1 MRPRLSFSST
11 PAVLALALALAACG
25 DDDVIPVDGGTTDGP
40 APDALRADGGGED
53 LGTIRAC
60 RVDADCADR
69 VDCTVDS
76 CDPRGFCR
84 NPVDLAV
91 CADGIFCNG
100 VEQCNPIRGCVPG
113 PPEACND
120 DDVCTVD
127 VCDEVAKSCMHGPRD
142 FDEDGEADW
151 HCADGTDCDDRD
163 PTRGALSSE
172 LCDDGI
178 DNDCDDVVD
187 EAGPPPDD
195 CGGPPY
201 DTVCDA
207 PLDVSAGGLFT
218 VSTVGAIADF
228 TLPCG
233 GSGYRD
239 VVLTFTLTEPK
250 DVSIVA
256 DAPDSLSAIELRPAR
271 APLPEDA
278 TRCGPGVRGQPI
290 GAGRDCNSGFPAQLR
305 TRALPIGTYFVIVA
319 TAPWTPSGGDDIDVE
334 VVFSEA
340 TDPPTNESCTAPID
354 VSAGGRFAGS
364 FLDAVDDVMLPCGYA
379 RNPDLVYTFELLTRQ
394 NVQITATSATRDT
407 INGAVFGTCG
417 VPGDVLRCTGGVPFD
432 TTLSSLDP
440 GTYFIVLEASPDRDF
455 DFSLDVSFAP
465 PTAAPAGDTC
475 ASAIPLTLE
484 TLTPGT
490 LAEAQDDVVTT
501 CGFNYIDSVYSFT
514 IASRRDVTVL
524 LDGGTRYMNASI
536 RTACASAATE
546 IECNAGLPSRSRMRN
561 LAAGTYY
568 VVVEGYSR
576 AAFGLTVTT
585 SPPTPIVPV
594 SGNDTCGTAI
604 VVPPTGGLYSGTTT
618 TALDDYRSALCTSVA
633 DGNDVAFRLDLATP
647 KVVTAS
653 TDGSTFDTVLMIFRG
668 SCVSDGDAFCD
679 DDGGSGGGTSALS
692 RTLGPGTFFFVVD
705 GFSVGSSGA
714 YEFEITLADP

>member
-1 MRPRLSFSST
+1 MRPRLSFTST
-11 PAVLALALALAACG
+11 PAALALALALAACG
-25 DDDVIPVDGGTTDGP
+25 DDVVIPVDGGTTDGP
-40 APDALRADGGGED
+40 ALDAPRADGGGED
-53 LGTIRAC
+53 LGTIRPC

-69 VDCTVDS
+69 VDCTADS

-113 PPEACND
+113 PPESCND
-120 DDVCTVD
+120 DDVCTID
-127 VCDEVAKSCMHGPRD
+127 MCDEETKSCMRGPRD

-201 DTVCDA
+201 DTCADA
-207 PLDVSAGGLFT
+207 LDVSSGGVFS
-218 VSTVGAIADF
+218 VSTIGAVANF

-239 VVLTFTLTEPK
+239 VVLTFTLAEPK
-250 DVSIVA
+250 DVSIIANGA
-256 DAPDSLSAIELRPAR
+256 DALSAIELR
-271 APLPEDA
+271 D
-278 TRCGPGVRGQPI
+278 TCGVGGGPGRE
-290 GAGRDCNSGFPAQLR
+290 CNTGFPAQTR
-305 TRALPIGTYFVIVA
+305 TRALPAGTYFVVIA
-319 TAPWTPSGGDDIDVE
+319 SAPWTPSGGDEIDVE
-334 VVFSEA
+334 VVFSAA
-340 TDPPTNESCTAPID
+340 TEPPTNESCIAPID

-364 FLDAVDDVMLPCGYA
+364 FLDATDDVMLPCGYA
-379 RNPDLVYTFELLTRQ
+379 RNPDLVYSFELLTRQ

-432 TTLSSLDP
+432 TALNSLDP
-440 GTYFIVLEASPDRDF
+440 GTYFIVLEAPPDRDF
-455 DFSLDVSFAP
+455 DFSLDISFAP
-465 PTAAPAGDTC
+465 PTAAPPGDTC

-490 LAEAQDDVVTT
+490 LATAQDDVVTT

-536 RTACASAATE
+536 RTACASSATE
-546 IECNAGLPSRSRMRN
+546 VECTAGLPSRSRLRD
-561 LAAGTYY
+561 LAAGTYF

-585 SPPTPIVPV
+585 SPPTPIIPV

-618 TALDDYRSALCTSVA
+618 TALDDYRSAVCIGVA
-633 DGNDVAFRLDLATP
+633 DGYDVAFRLDLATP

-653 TDGSTFDTVLMIFRG
+653 TDGSTFDTVLMIFRD
-668 SCVSDGDAFCD
+668 SCVSDGDAYCD
-679 DDGGSGGGTSALS
+679 DDGGSGRLTSALS

-705 GFSVGSSGA
+705 GSSVGSSGT